1 MSSSSVK
8 HGAYSFIKVN
18 AEECISRVCGRCSTR
33 QKVASAHVLFFLC
46 GNPSSS
52 CTSLSIR
59 IVASLK
65 PLFRCIP
72 CAQHKRAIAVAKA
85 TGWTW
90 GWSSFSTS
98 TCERRYARRLS
109 CTSCATHLSFAAAT
123 GITRPRCPL
132 LLAFCFLCCRGAHS
146 ACRLLFLIA
155 SPLNSLEQARCKCS
169 SFSSSALRLPPRCLH
184 VLRASCFLAGA

>member
-1 MSSSSVK
+1 M
-8 HGAYSFIKVN
+8 
-18 AEECISRVCGRCSTR
+18 
-33 QKVASAHVLFFLC
+33 FFFFSC

-52 CTSLSIR
+52 CTALSIR

-123 GITRPRCPL
+123 GITRPRCPPPARIL
-132 LLAFCFLCCRGAHS
+132 LPLLSGRSQRVQALVFDRVAAELFGAS
-146 ACRLLFLIA
+146 ALQVLVLLFLRPEAATALSSCIEGQLF
-155 SPLNSLEQARCKCS
+155 SCRCVSDVDTFSCRVCAFTTTAVCCS
-169 SFSSSALRLPPRCLH
+169 RHNQQPEKQP
-184 VLRASCFLAGA
+184 GNG